1 MAECGRCDMMPIMTA
16 KVLELAIGKA
26 TALPEAAQEQIGRE
40 LLERIDALSEL
51 RSAIE
56 LGVRELDAGKGETL
70 DIEEVI
76 REARTEHARG

>member
-1 MAECGRCDMMPIMTA
+1 MTA
-16 KVLELAIGKA
+16 KTLELAIGKA

-51 RSAIE
+51 RSAVE
-56 LGVRELDAGKGETL
+56 VGVRELDAGKGETL

-76 REARTEHARG
+76 GEARAQHARG